1 MSIGSNLAGIS
12 FSGIGSGIDTESI
25 VSRLIQLEALPIR
38 RLQQQQAQIT
48 QQLGVFG
55 AFRGRVSALSSAANS
70 LNSASAYNPSK
81 ASSSATDVATITASS
96 GAVAGIYDLKVY
108 QLAQAEKVGSSAQAG
123 VSTALNMSGTFSIN
137 GKSISV
143 VSSDT
148 LTSIAQKV
156 NSAGAGVTAS
166 IIDGGAGRGYLTF
179 ASNDAGAK
187 NVIRMSDTSGSVL
200 SALGLSGTSLRNP
213 IVGGATSYALSSST
227 AKFKDVL
234 GFGDFSPMNVTLNG
248 ASISVS
254 AEDTLETLKSK
265 IDGAGLDVTASIVTV
280 TQNGEQVKRLE
291 ITGSETNFGSEG
303 DFWLRLGV
311 LKRTNELVAS
321 QDAKFQVDGV
331 AMSSS
336 SNTVTS
342 VIPNVTVNLL
352 KANGTTP
359 ERSTLTISRDTEQT
373 KKSIKTFVE
382 AYNAMVDFLEQNSGF
397 DKSTFEAGPLFGNA
411 IVDQVESTFNNL
423 LFGNVAGVGGA
434 FANLTQIGIGVDEKG
449 KLTVDDTA
457 LDQAIANDPE
467 SVGSL
472 LRSVGTTTSNDL
484 VFVSA
489 DTKTRASSTAGYDV
503 IVTQLATK
511 GAFTGSVDQT
521 SNTAGGEVLTFSG
534 SLIGST
540 TYQLSIGSGLSQSQV
555 RDLINSDT
563 KLKDL
568 VSAEI
573 VGGKLQIT
581 SKRYGVNGNFDV
593 VSNQDAA
600 ADNSGVGKDA
610 NKGTFVAGVDIA
622 GTINGE
628 AATGNGQFLTA
639 KSGGSNKDA
648 DGLQIQYTGN
658 TLGSVG
664 QVKFVKGVAAKA
676 IESASIFLDTV
687 GGIFT
692 ANDQALQAQ
701 FDDLSASIDTL
712 QLRLEARQQELKQK
726 FAIMDRTISELQSQQ
741 SRLGAILKG

>member
-25 VSRLIQLEALPIR
+25 ISRLMQLEALPIR

-108 QLAQAEKVGSSAQAG
+108 QLAQSEKVSSTAQSGVGS
-123 VSTALNMSGTFSIN
+123 ALNMTGTFSVN

-143 VSSDT
+143 VAGDT
-148 LTSIAQKV
+148 LTTIAQKV
-156 NSAGAGVTAS
+156 NSAGAGITAS
-166 IIDGGAGRGYLTF
+166 IIDGGTDRGYLTF
-179 ASNDAGAK
+179 AANDLGAK

-200 SALGLSGTSLRNP
+200 GSLGLSSTSLRTP
-213 IVGGATSYALSSST
+213 ISGGAASYGLSSST

-234 GFGDFSPMNVTLNG
+234 SFGDFTPMNVTING
-248 ASISVS
+248 APIAVT
-254 AEDTLETLKSK
+254 ADDTLETLKTK
-265 IDGAGLDVTASIVTV
+265 IDGAGLDVTATIVTV

-291 ITGSETNFGSEG
+291 VTGATTNFGTEG

-311 LKRTNELVAS
+311 LKRSNELVAA
-321 QDAKFQVDGV
+321 QDAKFQIDGV

-336 SNTVTS
+336 SNTVTT

-359 ERSTLTISRDTEQT
+359 ERSTLSISRDTEQT
-373 KKSIKTFVE
+373 KKTIKTFVE
-382 AYNAMVDFLEQNSGF
+382 AYNAMADFLEQNSGF
-397 DKSTFEAGPLFGNA
+397 DKATFEAGPLFGNS
-411 IVDQVESTFNNL
+411 IVDQVESTFDGL

-434 FANLTQIGIGVDEKG
+434 FANLTQLGIGVDEKG
-449 KLTVDDTA
+449 KLTVDDTL
-457 LDQAIANDPE
+457 LDQAIAGDPD
-467 SVGSL
+467 SVGAL
-472 LRSVGTTTSNDL
+472 MRSIGTTTSNDL

-489 DTKTRASSTAGYDV
+489 DAKTLASPLAGYDV
-503 IVTQLATK
+503 VITQLATK
-511 GAFTGSVDQT
+511 GVFTASTEQT
-521 SNTAGGEVLTFSG
+521 LSTTGGEVLTFSG

-540 TYQLSIGSGLSQSQV
+540 SYQLSIGAGLSQSQV
-555 RDLINSDT
+555 RDLINNDS

-573 VGGKLQIT
+573 VSGKLEVK
-581 SKRYGVNGNFDV
+581 SKRFGVNGGFDV
-593 VSNQDAA
+593 VSNLDAA
-600 ADNSGVGKDA
+600 SNNSGIGKDA
-610 NKGTFVAGVDIA
+610 NKGTYVAGVDIA

-639 KSGGSNKDA
+639 KSSGTNKNA
-648 DGLQIQYTGN
+648 DGLQLQYTGN
-658 TLGSVG
+658 SLGSVG

-701 FDDLSASIDTL
+701 FDDLSANIDTL
-712 QLRLEARQQELKQK
+712 QLRLEAKQQELKQK
-726 FAIMDRTISELQSQQ
+726 FAIMDRTISQLQAQQ
-741 SRLGAILKG
+741 SRLGAILRS